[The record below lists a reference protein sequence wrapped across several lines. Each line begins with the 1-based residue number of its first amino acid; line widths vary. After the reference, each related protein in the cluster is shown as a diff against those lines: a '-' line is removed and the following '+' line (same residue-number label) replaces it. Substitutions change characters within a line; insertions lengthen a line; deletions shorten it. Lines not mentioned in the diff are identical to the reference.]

1 MCTIRN
7 FPNKIEH
14 CVEWGLELFNKII
27 TQVVIDYN
35 DFIENPI
42 ACINKIKSLDNQ
54 VIMLDRLKS
63 LYYLLEFKQDES
75 NPEKLILLGKNI
87 FKDNFITNIFE
98 ILETYPYDLINISKG
113 QPFWSGKKIK
123 PKLLKINDIGINY
136 YYSLLKILGNTNS
149 GIFDTSYIERLSNC
163 IGNKFNLESKFIRKL
178 NIDEEKDKVN
188 IEVSEEEIDYY
199 EGLINNFIN
208 QQDIYKKIENIC
220 KYDKDLQ
227 EHNELMTILVNL
239 RAKCYSIT
247 ETDNL
252 SVKLISGKVVPAIR
266 ICNSSFCYN
275 RYT

>member
-1 MCTIRN
+1 
-7 FPNKIEH
+7 
-14 CVEWGLELFNKII
+14 
-27 TQVVIDYN
+27 
-35 DFIENPI
+35 
-42 ACINKIKSLDNQ
+42 
-54 VIMLDRLKS
+54 MLDRLKS

-87 FKDNFITNIFE
+87 FKDNFITNILE
-98 ILETYPYDLINISKG
+98 ILETYPNDLINSKG

-199 EGLINNFIN
+199 EGLINNFTN

-252 SVKLISGKVVPAIR
+252 SVKLISGKVVPAISTTTSV
-266 ICNSSFCYN
+266 IAAFVIIYILKYLNSSSKKSLFKPCEVNINLADNQYN
-275 RYT
+275 IYESSHPKISFDGMFS